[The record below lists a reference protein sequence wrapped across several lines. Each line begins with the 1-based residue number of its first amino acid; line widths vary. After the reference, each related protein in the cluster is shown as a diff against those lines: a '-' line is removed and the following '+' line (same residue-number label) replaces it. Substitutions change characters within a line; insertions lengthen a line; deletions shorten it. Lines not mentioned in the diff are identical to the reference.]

1 MAEQR
6 VQRRLAAILAADVVG
21 YSRLM
26 GADET
31 GTLAALK
38 ELRAT
43 LFDPTIAEHRGRIV
57 KLMGDGVLVEFASVV
72 DAVEC
77 AVRIQRDVAD
87 RNAGA
92 PAPGQIEFRI
102 GVNLGDIIIDDDDIY
117 GDGVNVAARLEG
129 IADTGG
135 VCISGTVFDQVKGK
149 LDLTFADMGPQEVK
163 NIAEPIRAY
172 RVGADGKDQ
181 GGPAAAEAA
190 AQQVSDKPSI
200 AVLPFDNMSGDPEQ
214 GYFADGIA
222 EDIITD
228 LSKVSG
234 LFVIARNSSFS
245 YRGQSPD
252 VRQVCRDLGV
262 RYVLEGSVR
271 KAGNRVRINAQM
283 VEGASGGHIWA
294 ERYDRNIEDIF
305 AVQDEVTREIVDALK
320 VALTPGEKTSREGR
334 RKVDPQ
340 AYDLFVRGREHLFQ
354 FTEAMLA
361 EGRTQIEHAIAID
374 PDIAAAYAS
383 LSLIYSTEYL
393 NGWNGAGPDHL
404 TKAAEIAERAR
415 QIDPEE
421 PQAYHALALANLWRG
436 QFDAAEQAA
445 AKSVELNPNFASGYT
460 ALGNVRDL
468 VGNHESAIECAEQA
482 LSLDPHYHTAL
493 QLLGRARFALGRDDE
508 AASSFEQR
516 IVQSPK
522 SDMSRAFL
530 AAIDGHA
537 GRLDDARR
545 RWREIMEINPD
556 FSVAHVRQVLSY
568 KSPAVLDRLAAG
580 LEKAG
585 LP

>member
-1 MAEQR
+1 MARER

-21 YSRLM
+21 FSRLM
-26 GADET
+26 GEDET

-38 ELRAT
+38 QLRAD
-43 LFDPTIAEHRGRIV
+43 LMDPAFEEYDGRIV

-72 DAVEC
+72 AAVEC
-77 AVRIQRDVAD
+77 AVRIQQSIAA
-87 RNAGA
+87 RNADDSTRKK
-92 PAPGQIEFRI
+92 IDFRI
-102 GVNLGDIIIDDDDIY
+102 GINLGDIIIDDDDIY
-117 GDGVNVAARLEG
+117 GDGVNVAARLEALAEPGSVCVSG
-129 IADTGG
+129 I
-135 VCISGTVFDQVKGK
+135 VQQSVEGK
-149 LDLTFADMGPQEVK
+149 LDLAFTDMGEQQVK
-163 NIAEPIRAY
+163 NIARPVRAY
-172 RVGADGKDQ
+172 RVALSG
-181 GGPAAAEAA
+181 EAA
-190 AQQVSDKPSI
+190 KPAGEQQLPDKPSI

-214 GYFADGIA
+214 AYFADGIA

-262 RYVLEGSVR
+262 RHVLEGSVR

-283 VEGASGGHIWA
+283 IDGATGGHIWA

-305 AVQDEVTREIVDALK
+305 AVQDEVTREIVNALK
-320 VALTPGEKTSREGR
+320 VALTAGEQTRRAGR
-334 RKVDPQ
+334 RKVDPE
-340 AYDLFVRGREHLFQ
+340 AYDLFVRGRERLFQ
-354 FTEAMLA
+354 FTEAALA
-361 EGRTQIEHAIAID
+361 ESRALLERAIAID
-374 PDIAAAYAS
+374 PDIAVAHAN
-383 LSLIYSTEYL
+383 LSLAHGTEYL
-393 NGWNGAGPDHL
+393 NSWNGTDSDHL
-404 TKAAEIAERAR
+404 TKAAEIAERACR
-415 QIDPEE
+415 LDPAE
-421 PQAYHALALANLWRG
+421 PQAQHALALANLWHGR
-436 QFDAAEQAA
+436 FDAAERAA

-482 LSLDPHYHTAL
+482 LSLDPRYHTAL
-493 QLLGRARFALGRDDE
+493 QLLGRAQFALGRDDE
-508 AASSFEQR
+508 AAESFEQR

-545 RWREIMEINPD
+545 RWREIMEINPE
-556 FSVAHVRQVLSY
+556 FSVAHVRRVLSY
-568 KSPAVLDRLAAG
+568 KSPAVLDRLAEG

-585 LP
+585 LPA